1 MHFVQYLNFWTKL
14 TKWEYWPFEVV
25 YFPIFFYWLW
35 LSVKARSMLFFSAAN
50 PSIESGGMLG
60 ESKYKILENIP
71 GDYKPKTFLI
81 KVPLKMDTILAMIQE
96 KKIPF
101 PLIAKPDVES
111 GDGK

>member
-1 MHFVQYLNFWTKL
+1 MRFVQYLNFWTKL
-14 TKWEYWPFEVV
+14 KNWDYWPLEVV

-35 LSVKARSMLFFSAAN
+35 LSIKSRSMFFFSAAN

-81 KVPLKMDTILAMIQE
+81 KVPLKIGRYPGDDTRKE
-96 KKIPF
+96 NSF
-101 PLIAKPDVES
+101 S
-111 GDGK
+111 THC